1 MLVERLQSA
10 KLIQLE
16 LQSILASVETP
27 GNFSYTRRIL
37 QTLKQVK
44 SLLLLQS
51 RLFVEVLNFE
61 NCLLLLGDSEFK
73 INYYVLQPF

>member
-16 LQSILASVETP
+16 LQSILASVKTP
-27 GNFSYTRRIL
+27 GNLSYTRRIL